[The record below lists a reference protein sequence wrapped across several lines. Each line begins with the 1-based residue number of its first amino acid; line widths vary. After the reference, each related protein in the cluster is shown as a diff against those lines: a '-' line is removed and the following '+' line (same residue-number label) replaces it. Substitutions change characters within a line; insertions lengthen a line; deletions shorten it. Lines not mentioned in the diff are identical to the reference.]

1 MPCCNNL
8 SASRASCVAP
18 EVFALQ
24 TLSLRCEAAGTK
36 PQCVSLNSRF
46 NITMIFSHAEPV
58 CYVDMTHPH
67 KASVVLGYKHSHK
80 ICQRG
85 SVNNI
90 IAAGA
95 PMDRH

>member
-1 MPCCNNL
+1 M
-8 SASRASCVAP
+8 AP

-24 TLSLRCEAAGTK
+24 MLCLKCELAGTK
-36 PQCVSLNSRF
+36 LQCVSLNSSF

-67 KASVVLGYKHSHK
+67 KALVVLGYKHSHK

-90 IAAGA
+90 IAAGL
-95 PMDRH
+95 PETLIPG